1 MLLRDF
7 EEKTCLVPRD
17 VDNVKR
23 KEEKYTPINGL
34 MMVVVCCCL
43 NDVVVVVGAA
53 AATATVRNVIVTYIP
68 MYIHMNVY
76 PANIPSSILNKVDSG
91 MSQNQKLGKIG
102 IILKTKF
109 KLHYKIVVRPN
120 LGIKNKVGSVIRLVK
135 KQGK

>member
-53 AATATVRNVIVTYIP
+53 AATVRNVIVTYIP

-76 PANIPSSILNKVDSG
+76 PANISSSILNKVGSG

-102 IILKTKF
+102 IILKTK
-109 KLHYKIVVRPN
+109 LHYTN
-120 LGIKNKVGSVIRLVK
+120 S
-135 KQGK
+135 

>member
-1 MLLRDF
+1 MKK
-7 EEKTCLVPRD
+7 KTCLVPRD

-53 AATATVRNVIVTYIP
+53 AATVRNVIVTYIP

-76 PANIPSSILNKVDSG
+76 PANIPSSILNKVGSG

-102 IILKTKF
+102 IILKTK
-109 KLHYKIVVRPN
+109 LHYTN
-120 LGIKNKVGSVIRLVK
+120 S
-135 KQGK
+135 